1 VRKTI
6 QIKCIRRA
14 NHWKPRGSISHVGGG
29 SLANRWKL
37 ELDEVIQKIESGD
50 CMFFVN
56 VDSDPVAVKVA
67 VDREGKKYIKTAADG
82 DFPTHLLRLPEC
94 P

>member
-1 VRKTI
+1 MQKTI

-37 ELDEVIQKIESGD
+37 ELDEVIQKIENGD
-50 CMFFVN
+50 CMFFVTICHI
-56 VDSDPVAVKVA
+56 PVGSMGVS
-67 VDREGKKYIKTAADG
+67 
-82 DFPTHLLRLPEC
+82 
-94 P
+94 

>member
-1 VRKTI
+1 VQKTI

-14 NHWKPRGSISHVGGG
+14 SHWKPRGSISHVGGG
-29 SLANRWKL
+29 SLANRWEL
-37 ELDEVIQKIESGD
+37 DLDEVIEKIESGD
-50 CMFFVN
+50 CTFFIN
-56 VDSDPVAVKVA
+56 VDSDPVA
-67 VDREGKKYIKTAADG
+67 VDREGKKYIKTVADG

>member
-14 NHWKPRGSISHVGGG
+14 NHWKPRGSISHGGG
-29 SLANRWKL
+29 GALANRWKL
-37 ELDEVIQKIESGD
+37 ELDEGTEKIESGD

-56 VDSDPVAVKVA
+56 VDSDPVAVRVA
-67 VDREGKKYIKTAADG
+67 VDREGKKYIKTVADG
-82 DFPTHLLRLPEC
+82 DFPMHLLRLPEC